1 MPFVRP
7 VTWYD
12 NPVTELVL
20 TKLPLESD
28 IVTEYDKSGIRPF
41 EDGAIH
47 ARFTIPIPAE
57 AVIFRGTL
65 GKSAVIPENV
75 CDAEDPNGFVQKI
88 VKEYTVL
95 SARPLNN
102 TDADRSEY
110 VDTEAPDGSNTVT
123 V

>member
-1 MPFVRP
+1 
-7 VTWYD
+7 
-12 NPVTELVL
+12 VTELVL
-20 TKLPLESD
+20 TKLPLGSYVV
-28 IVTEYDKSGIRPF
+28 IEYDKIGKLPF

-47 ARFTIPIPAE
+47 ARFMRPIPAV

-75 CDAEDPNGFVQKI
+75 CDAEDPNAFEQKI

-110 VDTEAPDGSNTVT
+110 EDTKAPDGSNTLT